1 MSYASSFRS
10 VTMIKFIKLVINSRF
25 VFYSEERALNQS
37 HSPCEAKLADIIKLL
52 TTLTSCMLADL
63 DQEVE

>member
-10 VTMIKFIKLVINSRF
+10 VTMIKFIKLV
-25 VFYSEERALNQS
+25 FYSEERALNQS
-37 HSPCEAKLADIIKLL
+37 HSPWEAKLADIIKFL